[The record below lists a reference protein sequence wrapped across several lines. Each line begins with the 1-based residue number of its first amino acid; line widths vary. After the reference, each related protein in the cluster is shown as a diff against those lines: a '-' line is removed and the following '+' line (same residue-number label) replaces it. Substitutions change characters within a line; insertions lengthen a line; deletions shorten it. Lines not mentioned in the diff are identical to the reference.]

1 VWYGTSC
8 ADGYNQRSLF
18 PCQWSV
24 SQHPNF
30 FGNLLIWIGILIIN
44 APSLI
49 EPTSVVVKSPSSI
62 FMQLWSFRR
71 FGLALL
77 SPLFMWTLFYG
88 QASGSITNS
97 VALANLKYGD
107 DPNYKKYVASV
118 PLIIPRFYWYK
129 R

>member
-1 VWYGTSC
+1 M
-8 ADGYNQRSLF
+8 LF
-18 PCQWSV
+18 VPCQWSV

-49 EPTSVVVKSPSSI
+49 EPTSVAVKSPSTAFS
-62 FMQLWSFRR
+62 QLWRFRR

-88 QASGSITNS
+88 QASGLITKS
-97 VALANLKYGD
+97 VSLANLRYGD
-107 DPNYKKYVASV
+107 DPNYKKYVESV
-118 PLIIPRFYWYK
+118 PLIIPRFFWF
-129 R
+129 RR